1 MDIKVVLSN
10 KDTAYIIRN
19 LFPLFLH
26 DLSEFDGTLPNE
38 HGILEPAPVQTLV
51 EQGEIFKNRWET
63 PNVFFPFLIFVD
75 GRPAGFDLIATQ
87 PYAPSSIDYFVHDF
101 FLLHPYRGKGIGEW
115 AATEVFKKFH
125 GRWEVHVQLNN
136 LRAQAFWRKTIAK
149 YISGQFQEE
158 IGRTPLYA
166 DDMVIFR
173 FNNREAA
180 P

>member
-101 FLLHPYRGKGIGEW
+101 FLLHRIRHLAGLAPGFSADQSALACVERLARLPDRSRFLGIIVRRSRHRSSVCRSSSSDRSCSQHCW
-115 AATEVFKKFH
+115 KK
-125 GRWEVHVQLNN
+125 R
-136 LRAQAFWRKTIAK
+136 IAGG
-149 YISGQFQEE
+149 SFF
-158 IGRTPLYA
+158 L
-166 DDMVIFR
+166 
-173 FNNREAA
+173 
-180 P
+180 